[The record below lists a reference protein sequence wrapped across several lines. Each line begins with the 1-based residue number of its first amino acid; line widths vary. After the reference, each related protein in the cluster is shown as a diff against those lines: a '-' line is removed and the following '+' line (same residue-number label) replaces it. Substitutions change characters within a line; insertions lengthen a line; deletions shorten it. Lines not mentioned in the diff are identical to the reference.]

1 MIVAC
6 VSFPFG
12 WNSDEFR
19 KICSPEA
26 NRFEV
31 GLCSIRWAY
40 ILAIIGKEIFLLS
53 ISRAVKVI
61 KQFVSLILQ
70 PALMDVYLPH

>member
-19 KICSPEA
+19 KVCGPEA

-40 ILAIIGKEIFLLS
+40 ALAIIGSTIHFL
-53 ISRAVKVI
+53 
-61 KQFVSLILQ
+61 
-70 PALMDVYLPH
+70 

>member
-1 MIVAC
+1 MPGCGLHLNNKCSLIYFSAISMIVAC

-40 ILAIIGKEIFLLS
+40 ALAIIGKKLG
-53 ISRAVKVI
+53 AVN
-61 KQFVSLILQ
+61 
-70 PALMDVYLPH
+70 

>member
-1 MIVAC
+1 MLWLEFFFKKMFFDFNFSAISMIVAC

-40 ILAIIGKEIFLLS
+40 ALAIIGKKIFLLQL
-53 ISRAVKVI
+53 K
-61 KQFVSLILQ
+61 
-70 PALMDVYLPH
+70 